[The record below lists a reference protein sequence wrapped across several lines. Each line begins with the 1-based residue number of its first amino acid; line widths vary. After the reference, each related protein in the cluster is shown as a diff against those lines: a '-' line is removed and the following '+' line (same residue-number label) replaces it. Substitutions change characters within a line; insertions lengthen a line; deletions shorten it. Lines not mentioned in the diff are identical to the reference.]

1 MAGRVLL
8 ADDNAALLAAAG
20 RALREAGY
28 LVTSTNNGADTVCLL
43 GAKPPPDLVVL
54 DVMMPGLDGYA
65 VLRSLGPTAPPVVL
79 MSGAPLDESQFD
91 ARKVSRVL
99 AKPFDLTALLAAV
112 AAVAAVTR
120 PAEGPSPAGVPPT
133 DERGE
138 RPPVPP
144 GEQDGSIAV
153 AGLSLV
159 VLAAALLLRGWAC
172 LAAAVGIGG

>member
-112 AAVAAVTR
+112 AAVTR

-133 DERGE
+133 DEGGGH
-138 RPPVPP
+138 PPVPP
-144 GEQDGSIAV
+144 GERDGSIAV

-159 VLAAALLLRGWAC
+159 VLAAAVLLRGWAA
-172 LAAAVGIGG
+172 LATALGIGG